1 MTGEPATSRVSGIE
15 NGTVN
20 YTYPDADS
28 ENYQHVLVFVIRRD
42 ENNNLYMYNRNGD
55 IVSFIEAKTD
65 SFLSEVGAKATL
77 ATPGRTDGPLKI
89 QRLGTVKDH
98 TTFSFK
104 GGVARFGVI
113 EKDIGSASCSKLATD
128 LFKFYKF

>member
-1 MTGEPATSRVSGIE
+1 MTGEPATARVSGTE
-15 NGTVN
+15 NGTVD
-20 YTYPDADS
+20 YTYPDADAD
-28 ENYQHVLVFVIRRD
+28 NYEHVLVFVIRRD
-42 ENNNLYMYNRNGD
+42 ENNNLYMYNRDGD
-55 IVSFIEAKTD
+55 IVSFIAARTD
-65 SFLSEVGAKATL
+65 TFSSEIGAKATL

-89 QRLGTVKDH
+89 QRLGTVKNY
-98 TTFSFK
+98 TTFAFK